1 MTSANLLKIIFIFLF
16 LHLTITNIFAE
27 DEEPVKKQDEI
38 TRKRVSVEYELDAY
52 YSNIGLYINLTDEPI
67 PDAGEKEEFEI
78 YRDLLYS
85 SYIPRF
91 IVLEAAVFPMPN
103 LGVYLKDDAND
114 FYKSADIYSDLNIVK
129 AVTAGFEEPYAF
141 SVFLGNVMKFTKPG

>member
-1 MTSANLLKIIFIFLF
+1 MTSANLLRIVFIFLL
-16 LHLTITNIFAE
+16 LHLTITNVFAE

-38 TRKRVSVEYELDAY
+38 TGKKVSVEYELDAY

-91 IVLEAAVFPMPN
+91 LVLEAAVFPMPN
-103 LGVYLKDDAND
+103 LGVYLKDDRSE
-114 FYKSADIYSDLNIVK
+114 FYKSTDISSNLNIVK
-129 AVTAGFEEPYAF
+129 
-141 SVFLGNVMKFTKPG
+141 